1 MAVFS
6 TNLIIYKHTDFEQ
19 TFVLED
25 GQSNSAKDL
34 TGFTGSCKMQRT
46 LNLGGLTAFNLAFTN
61 RTLGKVRIS
70 LTSAQTANIADCK
83 YFYELML
90 TDPNGVVDLTGFTG
104 QSQLRKSPSNPR
116 FADIQVGIKSA
127 ADGVINI
134 SIASTITKFLQGG
147 RHVYDVILTRPSGF
161 KLVAFEG
168 NANVRSGI
176 NTMVHYFGSP

>member
-25 GQSNSAKDL
+25 SQSNSAKDL

-70 LTSAQTANIADCK
+70 LTSTQTANIADGK

-90 TDPNGVVDLTGFTG
+90 TDPSGVVERVIEGVVIVKHPVTYPSEAPLTPFV
-104 QSQLRKSPSNPR
+104 P
-116 FADIQVGIKSA
+116 QV
-127 ADGVINI
+127 
-134 SIASTITKFLQGG
+134 
-147 RHVYDVILTRPSGF
+147 P
-161 KLVAFEG
+161 
-168 NANVRSGI
+168 
-176 NTMVHYFGSP
+176 